1 MNIQDIVSRLSVV
14 TGTMNLSNGVIS
26 HGLLELMNQI
36 TFGCT
41 GFILLIALLSS
52 LDGQ

>member
-1 MNIQDIVSRLSVV
+1 MNMHDIVSRLPVV
-14 TGTMNLSNGVIS
+14 TGTTNRPNGVIS
-26 HGLLELMNQI
+26 PDLLELMNQI
-36 TFGCT
+36 TFQYT